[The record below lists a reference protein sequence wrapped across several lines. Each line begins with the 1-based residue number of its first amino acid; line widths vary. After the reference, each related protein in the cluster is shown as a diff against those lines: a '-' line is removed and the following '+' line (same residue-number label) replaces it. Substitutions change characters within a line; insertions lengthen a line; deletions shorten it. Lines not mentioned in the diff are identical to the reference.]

1 MAVKKSKR
9 PLFLLHGLG
18 GSSADWA
25 DSGVTLAKHFTIQAV
40 DLPGSLNGAASPDG
54 YDPTALARWLLGTL
68 PDAPVFLTGHSLG
81 GRVAGEAAALAPQRV
96 AALALVSPL
105 GSARYSFTDT
115 LKWKAMSRR
124 AVLESVPESSLRSAA
139 GYGFEGGGER
149 KRGFVD
155 RAVAAQTGP
164 GKRELALATERS
176 VDGVLAAPPL
186 SERLRGTRMPLLVV
200 AGGRDPLVP
209 PKEAREI
216 LKARPDATFLELPAA
231 GHYAFLEDPP
241 RLAEELR
248 AFFARA

>member
-1 MAVKKSKR
+1 MAAKKSKR

-18 GSSADWA
+18 GSAADWA
-25 DSGVTLAKHFTIQAV
+25 DSGVALAKHFTIQAV
-40 DLPGSLNGAASPDG
+40 DMPGSLNGAASPDG
-54 YDPTALARWLLGTL
+54 YDPAALARWLLGTL
-68 PDAPVFLTGHSLG
+68 PDAPVFLAGHSLG
-81 GRVAGEAAALAPQRV
+81 GRVAGEA

-200 AGGRDPLVP
+200 AGGHDPLVP